1 MHFYNIIMSEYYI
14 LIPKSLNLGQRLS
27 KFPPDF
33 KLSVDYCHYFIS
45 ELIKESCNKDT
56 EEYGSFE
63 SVINHF
69 IPRCAGIN
77 QSIYRNSKQHINYL
91 YQDFGGEGGCFGGG
105 IINQVVV
112 MLITYLNIIG
122 VTVN

>member
-1 MHFYNIIMSEYYI
+1 MSEYYI
-14 LIPKSLNLGQRLS
+14 LIPKSLNLEQRLS

-33 KLSVDYCHYFIS
+33 KLSLDYCHYFIS

-91 YQDFGGEGGCFGGG
+91 YQDFGGEGRMLWKRNYKPGGCVSSPVTSTT
-105 IINQVVV
+105 II
-112 MLITYLNIIG
+112 
-122 VTVN
+122 